1 MLNTQKVQ
9 KVIHSR
15 LKSFTLRFQFPKR
28 FSIQGSK
35 TSTLK
40 AQKRSKAFKNLS
52 HFYQKI
58 ATTKTATITTN
69 FTNSEITL

>member
-40 AQKRSKAFKNLS
+40 AQKRSKAFTNLS
-52 HFYQKI
+52 LFCFLK
-58 ATTKTATITTN
+58 ATTKTATITK
-69 FTNSEITL
+69 ILR

>member
-40 AQKRSKAFKNLS
+40 AQKRSKAFTNLS
-52 HFYQKI
+52 LFLSKNSYNQNSYNNK
-58 ATTKTATITTN
+58 
-69 FTNSEITL
+69 NSEITL